1 MKTMKR
7 WIGLAVLLSAFTV
20 TFVGPV
26 GCAGGPK
33 VSETS
38 VYEGDNFL
46 FQSEK
51 LTVQS
56 HELFVEFYKWEKQW
70 RDILPV
76 EVSRIA
82 DYMRLNEEKWINSAN
97 ALHDTYVANKT
108 PANKAAYEQALAYI
122 RTALGQATFYLLQQ
136 RAKAPNSGLA
146 PEATLK
152 ALGITPVAPP
162 PVPVP

>member
-1 MKTMKR
+1 MKR
-7 WIGLAVLLSAFTV
+7 MTKWIGLALLGLALSTTV
-20 TFVGPV
+20 VTQT

-51 LTVQS
+51 LTVQA
-56 HELFVEFYKWEKQW
+56 HELFVEFYKWEKEW
-70 RDILPV
+70 RAVLPV

-82 DYMRLNEEKWINSAN
+82 DYMRLNEEKWLSSAH
-97 ALHDTYVANKT
+97 ALHDTYVQNKT

-122 RTALGQATFYLLQQ
+122 RTALGQASFYLLQQ
-136 RAKAPNSGLA
+136 RTKAPNSGLA

-152 ALGITPVAPP
+152 ALGIQPVAPP
-162 PVPVP
+162 APPVP